1 MAGMGAREVI
11 SVARGERHTVKRF
24 VSNSARLVIVVPD
37 PFDLPTRTYR
47 FRRPIPQPL
56 WSIIGKTRVHRDAEP
71 RSGEARR
78 LIQPHIVETDRILQS
93 AEPLK
98 IWLPV
103 RSRAV
108 LAPCSASVIE
118 CSASSFVG

>member
-37 PFDLPTRTYR
+37 PFDLLTRTYR

-56 WSIIGKTRVHRDAEP
+56 WSIIGKREFT
-71 RSGEARR
+71 
-78 LIQPHIVETDRILQS
+78 ETLSPDRAKQ
-93 AEPLK
+93 
-98 IWLPV
+98 
-103 RSRAV
+103 
-108 LAPCSASVIE
+108 
-118 CSASSFVG
+118 GD